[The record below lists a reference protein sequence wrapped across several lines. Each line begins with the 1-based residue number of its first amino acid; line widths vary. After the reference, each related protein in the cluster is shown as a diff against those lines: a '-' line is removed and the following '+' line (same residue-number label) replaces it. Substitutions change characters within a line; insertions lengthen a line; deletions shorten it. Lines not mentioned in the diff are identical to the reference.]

1 MNATDKKGVAMANE
15 PGGAMRGVT
24 RREAVTLGLAGATA
38 LALGGIC
45 GQAWAAG
52 AGGSEA
58 AATSQAQGPGKGTKA
73 AFAQGATGATGK
85 AATGNAHADDAT
97 AAGGTA
103 AKSDSAAKGSNAL
116 SKDASADS
124 SADNTSTKSNKARK
138 FKEIPEDALIS
149 VDDLYE
155 LFDAG
160 KLKSREVCVIDIRS
174 HRDFQNQLIEGSRN
188 IPAGRQIEI
197 RMSEIPQD
205 KEVILVAL
213 KNSNRLA
220 ETWFTLIANGYD
232 EELVKVLDG
241 GVKAWADA
249 GYPTLEDQFLG
260 C

>member
-1 MNATDKKGVAMANE
+1 MDATDKKGVAMANE

-24 RREAVTLGLAGATA
+24 RREAVTLGLTGAA
-38 LALGGIC
+38 SLAFGGIC

-52 AGGSEA
+52 TGSAEA
-58 AATSQAQGPGKGTKA
+58 AAASQAQGSSKGTKA
-73 AFAQGATGATGK
+73 ASTQGTTGK
-85 AATGNAHADDAT
+85 AAAGTAQAGD
-97 AAGGTA
+97 AAGADGTA
-103 AKSDSAAKGSNAL
+103 TKSGSAAKGSGTS
-116 SKDASADS
+116 SKGASADS

-149 VDDLYE
+149 VDDLYK

-160 KLKSREVCVIDIRS
+160 KLKSREVYVIDIRS

>member
-73 AFAQGATGATGK
+73 ASAQGATGATGK
-85 AATGNAHADDAT
+85 AATGNAQAGHAAADDTSTKSGSAT
-97 AAGGTA
+97 G
-103 AKSDSAAKGSNAL
+103 DSGAS
-116 SKDASADS
+116 SKDASTGF

-197 RMSEIPQD
+197 RISEIPQD

>member
-1 MNATDKKGVAMANE
+1 MSATDKKGVVMANE
-15 PGGAMRGVT
+15 PGGAMRAVT

-58 AATSQAQGPGKGTKA
+58 AATSQAQGSGKGTKA
-73 AFAQGATGATGK
+73 ASAQGAAGR
-85 AATGNAHADDAT
+85 AAAGSAHAGDAT

-103 AKSDSAAKGSNAL
+103 AKSDSAAKGSKAS

-232 EELVKVLDG
+232 EKLVKVLDG

>member
-24 RREAVTLGLAGATA
+24 RREAVTLGLAGTTA

-52 AGGSEA
+52 AGGPEA
-58 AATSQAQGPGKGTKA
+58 AATLQAQGSGKGTKA
-73 AFAQGATGATGK
+73 ASAQGAAGK
-85 AATGNAHADDAT
+85 AAAGSAHAGDAT

-103 AKSDSAAKGSNAL
+103 AKSDSAAKGSKAS

-155 LFDAG
+155 LFDTG

>member
-24 RREAVTLGLAGATA
+24 RREAVTLGLAGVTA

-52 AGGSEA
+52 VGGSEA
-58 AATSQAQGPGKGTKA
+58 AATSQAQGSGKGTKA
-73 AFAQGATGATGK
+73 ASAQGAAGK
-85 AATGNAHADDAT
+85 AAAGSAHAGDAT
-97 AAGGTA
+97 AAGGTV
-103 AKSDSAAKGSNAL
+103 AKSDSAAKGSKAS

>member
-1 MNATDKKGVAMANE
+1 MSATDKKGVAMANE
-15 PGGAMRGVT
+15 PGGAMRGIT
-24 RREAVTLGLAGATA
+24 RREAVTLGLASATA

-52 AGGSEA
+52 AGGSET
-58 AATSQAQGPGKGTKA
+58 AATSQAQGSGKGTKA
-73 AFAQGATGATGK
+73 ASAQGATGATDK
-85 AATGNAHADDAT
+85 AATGNAQA
-97 AAGGTA
+97 AAGDTST
-103 AKSDSAAKGSNAL
+103 KSGSTTGDSGASSKG
-116 SKDASADS
+116 ASTGS

>member
-24 RREAVTLGLAGATA
+24 RREAVTLGLAGAMA
-38 LALGGIC
+38 LALDGIC
-45 GQAWAAG
+45 GRAWAAG
-52 AGGSEA
+52 AGSAEA
-58 AATSQAQGPGKGTKA
+58 DAVSQAQGSGKGTKA
-73 AFAQGATGATGK
+73 ASAQGAVGK
-85 AATGNAHADDAT
+85 AAAGSAHADDAT

-103 AKSDSAAKGSNAL
+103 AKSGSTTGDSGASSKG
-116 SKDASADS
+116 ASTGS

>member
-1 MNATDKKGVAMANE
+1 MDATDKKGVAMANE

-24 RREAVTLGLAGATA
+24 RREAMTLGLAGAA
-38 LALGGIC
+38 SLAFGGIC

-52 AGGSEA
+52 TGSAEA
-58 AATSQAQGPGKGTKA
+58 ATFSQAQGSSKGAKA
-73 AFAQGATGATGK
+73 ASTQGATGKSATG
-85 AATGNAHADDAT
+85 AAQSGDA
-97 AAGGTA
+97 AGSGGTA
-103 AKSDSAAKGSNAL
+103 TKSGSAAKGSGTS

>member
-1 MNATDKKGVAMANE
+1 MDATDKKGVAMANE

-24 RREAVTLGLAGATA
+24 RREAVTLGLTGAA
-38 LALGGIC
+38 SLAFGGIC

-52 AGGSEA
+52 TGGTEA
-58 AATSQAQGPGKGTKA
+58 AAASQAQGSSKGTKA
-73 AFAQGATGATGK
+73 ASTQGTTGK
-85 AATGNAHADDAT
+85 AAAGTAQAGD
-97 AAGGTA
+97 AAGADGTA
-103 AKSDSAAKGSNAL
+103 TKSGSAAKGSGTS
-116 SKDASADS
+116 SKGAPADS

>member
-58 AATSQAQGPGKGTKA
+58 AATSQAQGSGKGTKA
-73 AFAQGATGATGK
+73 ASAQGASDK
-85 AATGNAHADDAT
+85 AATGNAQA
-97 AAGGTA
+97 AAGDTST
-103 AKSDSAAKGSNAL
+103 KSGSTTGDSGASSKG
-116 SKDASADS
+116 ASTGS
-124 SADNTSTKSNKARK
+124 SADNTSMKSNKARK

>member
-1 MNATDKKGVAMANE
+1 MSATDKKGVAMANE

-38 LALGGIC
+38 LARGGIC
-45 GQAWAAG
+45 GQARAAG
-52 AGGSEA
+52 
-58 AATSQAQGPGKGTKA
+58 
-73 AFAQGATGATGK
+73 
-85 AATGNAHADDAT
+85 
-97 AAGGTA
+97 AGGTA
-103 AKSDSAAKGSNAL
+103 AKSDSAAKGSNAS

-124 SADNTSTKSNKARK
+124 SADNTSTKSNKSRK

-149 VDDLYE
+149 VNDLHE

-241 GVKAWADA
+241 GVKAWDDA

>member
-24 RREAVTLGLAGATA
+24 RREAVTLGLAGATV

-52 AGGSEA
+52 AGSAEA
-58 AATSQAQGPGKGTKA
+58 DAVSQAQGSGKGTKA
-73 AFAQGATGATGK
+73 ASAQGDAGK
-85 AATGNAHADDAT
+85 AAAGSAHADDAT

-103 AKSDSAAKGSNAL
+103 ATSDSAAKGSNAS

-124 SADNTSTKSNKARK
+124 SAGNTSTKSNKARK

>member
-1 MNATDKKGVAMANE
+1 MSATDKKGGVMANE

-45 GQAWAAG
+45 GQAWAVG

-58 AATSQAQGPGKGTKA
+58 AATSQAQGSGKGTKA
-73 AFAQGATGATGK
+73 ASAQGAAGK
-85 AATGNAHADDAT
+85 AAAGSAHAGDAT

-103 AKSDSAAKGSNAL
+103 AKSDSAAKGSKAS

>member
-1 MNATDKKGVAMANE
+1 MDATDKKGVAMANE
-15 PGGAMRGVT
+15 PSGAMRGVT
-24 RREAVTLGLAGATA
+24 RREAVTLGLTGAAA

-45 GQAWAAG
+45 GQAWAAST
-52 AGGSEA
+52 GSAEA
-58 AATSQAQGPGKGTKA
+58 VATSQAQGSSKGAKA
-73 AFAQGATGATGK
+73 ASTQGAAGK
-85 AATGNAHADDAT
+85 AAAGTAQAGDA
-97 AAGGTA
+97 AGFGGTA
-103 AKSDSAAKGSNAL
+103 AKSGSAAKGSDTS
-116 SKDASADS
+116 SKGASADS

-160 KLKSREVCVIDIRS
+160 KLKSREVYVIDIRS

>member
-1 MNATDKKGVAMANE
+1 MNATDKKGAAMANE

-73 AFAQGATGATGK
+73 ASAQGATGATGK
-85 AATGNAHADDAT
+85 AATGNAQAGDAAADDTSTKSGSAT
-97 AAGGTA
+97 G
-103 AKSDSAAKGSNAL
+103 DSGASAKG
-116 SKDASADS
+116 ASTGF

>member
-24 RREAVTLGLAGATA
+24 RREAVTLGLAGAMA
-38 LALGGIC
+38 LALDGIC

-58 AATSQAQGPGKGTKA
+58 AATSQAQGSGKGTKA
-73 AFAQGATGATGK
+73 ASAQGAAGK
-85 AATGNAHADDAT
+85 AAAGSAHADDAT

-103 AKSDSAAKGSNAL
+103 AKSGSTTGDSGASSKG
-116 SKDASADS
+116 ASTGS

>member
-58 AATSQAQGPGKGTKA
+58 AATSQAQGSGKGTKA
-73 AFAQGATGATGK
+73 ASAQGAAGK
-85 AATGNAHADDAT
+85 AAAGSAHAGDAT
-97 AAGGTA
+97 AVGGTA
-103 AKSDSAAKGSNAL
+103 AKSDSAAKGSKAS

>member
-1 MNATDKKGVAMANE
+1 MNVTDKKGVAMANE

-24 RREAVTLGLAGATA
+24 RREAVTLGLAGAMA
-38 LALGGIC
+38 LALDGIC

-58 AATSQAQGPGKGTKA
+58 AATSQAQGSGKGTKA
-73 AFAQGATGATGK
+73 ASAQGAAGK
-85 AATGNAHADDAT
+85 AAAGSAHADDAT

-103 AKSDSAAKGSNAL
+103 AKSGSTTGDSGASSKG
-116 SKDASADS
+116 ASTGS

>member
-24 RREAVTLGLAGATA
+24 RREAVTLGLAGVTV
-38 LALGGIC
+38 LAFGGIC

-52 AGGSEA
+52 AGSAEA
-58 AATSQAQGPGKGTKA
+58 DAVSQAQGSGKGTKA
-73 AFAQGATGATGK
+73 ASAQGAAGK
-85 AATGNAHADDAT
+85 AAAGNAQA
-97 AAGGTA
+97 AAGDTSTKSGSTTGDSGASSKA
-103 AKSDSAAKGSNAL
+103 ASTG
-116 SKDASADS
+116 S
-124 SADNTSTKSNKARK
+124 SADNTSTKSNKSRK

-149 VDDLYE
+149 VNDLHE

>member
-1 MNATDKKGVAMANE
+1 MDATDKKGVAMANE
-15 PGGAMRGVT
+15 PSGAMRGVT
-24 RREAVTLGLAGATA
+24 RREAVTLGLTGAAA
-38 LALGGIC
+38 LALGCIC

-52 AGGSEA
+52 TGSAEA
-58 AATSQAQGPGKGTKA
+58 AATSQTRGSSKGAKA
-73 AFAQGATGATGK
+73 ASTQGAAGK
-85 AATGNAHADDAT
+85 AAAGTAQAGDAT
-97 AAGGTA
+97 GSGGTA
-103 AKSDSAAKGSNAL
+103 AKSGSAAKGSGAS

>member
-1 MNATDKKGVAMANE
+1 MSATDKKGVAMANE

-52 AGGSEA
+52 AGSAEA
-58 AATSQAQGPGKGTKA
+58 DAVSQAQGSGKGAKGTP
-73 AFAQGATGATGK
+73 AQGASDK
-85 AATGNAHADDAT
+85 AATGNAQA
-97 AAGGTA
+97 AAGDTST
-103 AKSDSAAKGSNAL
+103 KSGSTTGDSGASSKG
-116 SKDASADS
+116 ASTGS

>member
-1 MNATDKKGVAMANE
+1 MDATDKKGVAMANE

-24 RREAVTLGLAGATA
+24 RREAVTLGLAGAA
-38 LALGGIC
+38 SLAFGGIC

-52 AGGSEA
+52 AGSAEA
-58 AATSQAQGPGKGTKA
+58 AAASQAQGSGKGAKA
-73 AFAQGATGATGK
+73 ASTQGAAGK
-85 AATGNAHADDAT
+85 AAAG
-97 AAGGTA
+97 AAQAGEAAGSGGTA
-103 AKSDSAAKGSNAL
+103 TKSGSAAKGSGTS
-116 SKDASADS
+116 SKDSSADA

-149 VDDLYE
+149 VDDLYK

-160 KLKSREVCVIDIRS
+160 KLKSREVYVIDIRS

>member
-1 MNATDKKGVAMANE
+1 MDATDKKGVAMANE

-24 RREAVTLGLAGATA
+24 RREAVTLGLAGAA
-38 LALGGIC
+38 SLAFGGIC

-52 AGGSEA
+52 AGSAEA
-58 AATSQAQGPGKGTKA
+58 AATSQAQGSSKGAKA
-73 AFAQGATGATGK
+73 TSTQGAAGK
-85 AATGNAHADDAT
+85 AATDTVQAGEAEGS
-97 AAGGTA
+97 GGTA
-103 AKSDSAAKGSNAL
+103 TKSGSAAKGSGAS

>member
-1 MNATDKKGVAMANE
+1 MANE

-24 RREAVTLGLAGATA
+24 RREVVTLGLAGAAA
-38 LALGGIC
+38 LAFGGIC
-45 GQAWAAG
+45 GQARAAG
-52 AGGSEA
+52 TGSAEA
-58 AATSQAQGPGKGTKA
+58 AATSQAQGSSKGAKA
-73 AFAQGATGATGK
+73 TSTQGAAGK
-85 AATGNAHADDAT
+85 AAADTVQAGE
-97 AAGGTA
+97 AAGSGGTA
-103 AKSDSAAKGSNAL
+103 TKSGSAAKGSGAS

-155 LFDAG
+155 FFDAG

>member
-58 AATSQAQGPGKGTKA
+58 AATSQAQGSGKGTKA
-73 AFAQGATGATGK
+73 ASAQGAAGK
-85 AATGNAHADDAT
+85 AAAGSAHADDAT

-103 AKSDSAAKGSNAL
+103 TKSGSTTGDSGASSKG
-116 SKDASADS
+116 ASTGS

>member
-1 MNATDKKGVAMANE
+1 MDATDKKGVAMANE

-24 RREAVTLGLAGATA
+24 RREAVTLGLTGAAA
-38 LALGGIC
+38 LAFGGIC
-45 GQAWAAG
+45 GQTWAAG
-52 AGGSEA
+52 AGSAEA
-58 AATSQAQGPGKGTKA
+58 AAASQAQGSSKGTKA
-73 AFAQGATGATGK
+73 ASAQGTTGK
-85 AATGNAHADDAT
+85 AVAGTAQAGD
-97 AAGGTA
+97 AAGADGTA
-103 AKSDSAAKGSNAL
+103 TKSGSAGKGSGTS
-116 SKDASADS
+116 SKDASVDS

>member
-1 MNATDKKGVAMANE
+1 MSATDKKGVAMANE

-58 AATSQAQGPGKGTKA
+58 AATSQAQGSGKGTKA
-73 AFAQGATGATGK
+73 ASAQGASDK
-85 AATGNAHADDAT
+85 AATGNAQA
-97 AAGGTA
+97 AAGDTST
-103 AKSDSAAKGSNAL
+103 KSGSTTGDLGASSKG
-116 SKDASADS
+116 ASTGS

-149 VDDLYE
+149 VDDLHE

>member
-1 MNATDKKGVAMANE
+1 MSATDKKGVAMANE

-45 GQAWAAG
+45 GQARAAG
-52 AGGSEA
+52 
-58 AATSQAQGPGKGTKA
+58 
-73 AFAQGATGATGK
+73 
-85 AATGNAHADDAT
+85 
-97 AAGGTA
+97 AGGTA
-103 AKSDSAAKGSNAL
+103 AKSDSAAKGSNAS
-116 SKDASADS
+116 SKDASAGS
-124 SADNTSTKSNKARK
+124 SADNTSTKSNKSRK

-149 VDDLYE
+149 VNDLHE

>member
-1 MNATDKKGVAMANE
+1 MANE

-24 RREAVTLGLAGATA
+24 RREAVTLGLVGATA
-38 LALGGIC
+38 LAFGGIC

-52 AGGSEA
+52 AGSVETDA
-58 AATSQAQGPGKGTKA
+58 ASQAQGSGKGTKA
-73 AFAQGATGATGK
+73 ASAQGAAGK
-85 AATGNAHADDAT
+85 AAAGSAHAGDAT

-103 AKSDSAAKGSNAL
+103 AKSDSAAKGSNAS

-149 VDDLYE
+149 VDDLHE

>member
-1 MNATDKKGVAMANE
+1 MNVTDKKGVAMANE

-24 RREAVTLGLAGATA
+24 RREAVTLGLAGAMA
-38 LALGGIC
+38 LALDGIC

-58 AATSQAQGPGKGTKA
+58 AATSQAQGSGKGTKA
-73 AFAQGATGATGK
+73 ASAQGAAGK
-85 AATGNAHADDAT
+85 AAAGSAHADDAT

-103 AKSDSAAKGSNAL
+103 AKSGSTTGDSGASSKG
-116 SKDASADS
+116 ASTGS

-188 IPAGRQIEI
+188 IPSGRQIEI

>member
-1 MNATDKKGVAMANE
+1 MDATDKKGVAMANE

-24 RREAVTLGLAGATA
+24 RREAVTLGLTGAAA
-38 LALGGIC
+38 LAFGGIC
-45 GQAWAAG
+45 GQAWAAST
-52 AGGSEA
+52 GSAET
-58 AATSQAQGPGKGTKA
+58 AATSQAQGSSKGAKA
-73 AFAQGATGATGK
+73 ASTQGTTGK
-85 AATGNAHADDAT
+85 AAADTVQAGE
-97 AAGGTA
+97 AAGSGGTA
-103 AKSDSAAKGSNAL
+103 TKSGSAAKGSGTS

-124 SADNTSTKSNKARK
+124 PADNTSTKSNKARK

>member
-1 MNATDKKGVAMANE
+1 MDATDKKGVAMANE
-15 PGGAMRGVT
+15 PSGAMRGVT
-24 RREAVTLGLAGATA
+24 RREAVTLGLTGAAA
-38 LALGGIC
+38 LAFGGIC

-52 AGGSEA
+52 GAEA
-58 AATSQAQGPGKGTKA
+58 AATSQVQGSGKGAKA
-73 AFAQGATGATGK
+73 ASTQGTAGK
-85 AATGNAHADDAT
+85 AAAGNAQAGDTTGAGDIAT
-97 AAGGTA
+97 KGG
-103 AKSDSAAKGSNAL
+103 SA
-116 SKDASADS
+116 SKDSGGSSKAASADS
-124 SADNTSTKSNKARK
+124 SADNTSTKSNKSRK

-149 VDDLYE
+149 VDDLYK
-155 LFDAG
+155 LFDDG

-232 EELVKVLDG
+232 ETLVKVLDG

>member
-58 AATSQAQGPGKGTKA
+58 AATSQAQGSGKEAKGA
-73 AFAQGATGATGK
+73 SAQGATGK
-85 AATGNAHADDAT
+85 AATGNAQAGDA
-97 AAGGTA
+97 AAGDTST
-103 AKSDSAAKGSNAL
+103 KSDSAAKGSKAS

>member
-58 AATSQAQGPGKGTKA
+58 AATSQAQGSGKGTKA
-73 AFAQGATGATGK
+73 ASAQGDAGK
-85 AATGNAHADDAT
+85 AAAGSAHADDAT

-103 AKSDSAAKGSNAL
+103 AKSDSAAKGSKAS

>member
-1 MNATDKKGVAMANE
+1 MDATDKKGVAMANE
-15 PGGAMRGVT
+15 PSGAMRGVT
-24 RREAVTLGLAGATA
+24 RREAVTLGLTGAAT
-38 LALGGIC
+38 LAFGGIC

-52 AGGSEA
+52 TGSAEA
-58 AATSQAQGPGKGTKA
+58 AADSQTQGSSKGAKA
-73 AFAQGATGATGK
+73 ASAQGAAGK
-85 AATGNAHADDAT
+85 AAADT
-97 AAGGTA
+97 AQAGEAAGSGGTA
-103 AKSDSAAKGSNAL
+103 AKSGSAASSKGAP
-116 SKDASADS
+116 ADS

-138 FKEIPEDALIS
+138 FKEIPEDALVS

-160 KLKSREVCVIDIRS
+160 KLKSREVYVIDIRS

-232 EELVKVLDG
+232 ETLVKVLDG

>member
-24 RREAVTLGLAGATA
+24 RREAVTLGLAGVTV
-38 LALGGIC
+38 LAFGGIC

-52 AGGSEA
+52 AGSAEA
-58 AATSQAQGPGKGTKA
+58 DAVSQAQGSGKGTKA
-73 AFAQGATGATGK
+73 ASAQGAAGATGK
-85 AATGNAHADDAT
+85 AATGNAQA
-97 AAGGTA
+97 AAGDTST
-103 AKSDSAAKGSNAL
+103 KSGSTTGDSGASSKG
-116 SKDASADS
+116 ASTGS

>member
-1 MNATDKKGVAMANE
+1 MSTTDKKGVAMASE

-52 AGGSEA
+52 AGSAEA
-58 AATSQAQGPGKGTKA
+58 DAVSQAQGSGKGAKGA
-73 AFAQGATGATGK
+73 SAQGASDK
-85 AATGNAHADDAT
+85 AATGNAQA
-97 AAGGTA
+97 AAGDTST
-103 AKSDSAAKGSNAL
+103 KSGSTTGDSGASSKG
-116 SKDASADS
+116 ASTGS
-124 SADNTSTKSNKARK
+124 STDNTSTKSNKARK

-220 ETWFTLIANGYD
+220 ETWFTLIANEYD

>member
-1 MNATDKKGVAMANE
+1 MSATDKKGVAMANE

-52 AGGSEA
+52 AGSAEA
-58 AATSQAQGPGKGTKA
+58 DAVSQAQGSGKGTKA
-73 AFAQGATGATGK
+73 ASAQGAAGK
-85 AATGNAHADDAT
+85 AAAGSVHADDAT

-103 AKSDSAAKGSNAL
+103 AKSGSTTGDSGASSKG
-116 SKDASADS
+116 ASTGS

-149 VDDLYE
+149 VDDLHE

>member
-58 AATSQAQGPGKGTKA
+58 AATSQTQGSGKGTKA
-73 AFAQGATGATGK
+73 ASAQGAAGK
-85 AATGNAHADDAT
+85 AAAGSAHAGDAT

-103 AKSDSAAKGSNAL
+103 AKSDSAAKGSKAS
-116 SKDASADS
+116 SKEASADS
-124 SADNTSTKSNKARK
+124 SADNTSTKSNKACK

-232 EELVKVLDG
+232 EALVKVLDG